1 MDYRDIDL
9 QTSFEIQVIDKT
21 LFTEEDDE
29 LQPLKMNFMDEERK
43 HQEGGESD
51 PRHLLQALRETG

>member
-29 LQPLKMNFMDEERK
+29 LQPLKMNFMQEERK
-43 HQEGGESD
+43 HQEGGAGTSEESSMEII
-51 PRHLLQALRETG
+51 PL

>member
-43 HQEGGESD
+43 YQEGGAGTSEESSMEII
-51 PRHLLQALRETG
+51 PL